1 MFISFSHE
9 KDLLRL
15 IESNVMS
22 GRRCHLKRREKE
34 KVPSLFL
41 AMMMLIREYILHA
54 SISFLINRLSI
65 IIFEFSQSATFG

>member
-22 GRRCHLKRREKE
+22 GRRCHLKRREK
-34 KVPSLFL
+34 KG
-41 AMMMLIREYILHA
+41 
-54 SISFLINRLSI
+54 SFP
-65 IIFEFSQSATFG
+65 FSRDDDVDQRIYTPRIDFFPH